1 MYAKVN
7 RARFPELKLLRRF
20 VVLELNHFNA
30 NSVSGGHVG
39 NFKGTPSD
47 PKYINT

>member
-20 VVLELNHFNA
+20 VVLELKHFNA

-39 NFKGTPSD
+39 NSKEPHPT